1 MRMVSFYDIVQ
12 TLLEMI
18 NVILLVFSVAMMMFA
33 TKASWKL
40 TRRITYPEANL
51 QRLNLA
57 RRFSSYE

>member
-33 TKASWKL
+33 TTTLKHLLCGRQPQPQPCSL
-40 TRRITYPEANL
+40 VVC
-51 QRLNLA
+51 
-57 RRFSSYE
+57 S